1 MAVEQN
7 SSRMNSM
14 DDSAQP
20 PFSKHKRY
28 YLFLKISV
36 LVIAGLLAAKYFW
49 GS

>member
-1 MAVEQN
+1 
-7 SSRMNSM
+7 M

-20 PFSKHKRY
+20 PFTKHKRY

-36 LVIAGLLAAKYFW
+36 LVIAALLAAQYVW